1 MFTKLAQVRERYLAL
16 RRQLEDGS
24 VYADPALAARL
35 LKEQKELQPV
45 AETYAL
51 WERAR
56 ADQPTRMTAKS
67 RCVRRTVPWPRRVV
81 TDTSVSGTTASCSFA
96 RRTAAASG
104 AAAAA
109 DAASANSANRRRT
122 DLVWIMRS
130 S

>member
-1 MFTKLAQVRERYLAL
+1 MFTKLAQVRKRYLAL

-56 ADQPTRMTAKS
+56 ADL
-67 RCVRRTVPWPRRVV
+67 
-81 TDTSVSGTTASCSFA
+81 D
-96 RRTAAASG
+96 AAAELQKDPDPDMRAMADEERRAAMGG
-104 AAAAA
+104 ALKAAMLLAGVFIAA
-109 DAASANSANRRRT
+109 GA
-122 DLVWIMRS
+122 LVILGMQLLWS
-130 S
+130 